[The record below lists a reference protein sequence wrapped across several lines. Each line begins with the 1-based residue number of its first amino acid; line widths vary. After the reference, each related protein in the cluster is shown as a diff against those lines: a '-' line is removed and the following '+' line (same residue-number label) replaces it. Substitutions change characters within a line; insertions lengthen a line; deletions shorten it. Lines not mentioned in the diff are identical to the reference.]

1 MALKRKQLYENQKN
15 KIEGTIFSLEQQK
28 IAIEGLVGDTQVINV
43 MREVSSTM
51 QGLNNKM

>member
-28 IAIEGLVGDTQVINV
+28 IALEGLTGDMQVINV